1 MARRRWLSLG
11 GILSGHPDLGAVILL
26 LLLALALGLAGGYL
40 LVRRYPPP
48 PRPVAPSAPAPRT
61 GERAWSRTA

>member
-1 MARRRWLSLG
+1 MVRRRRFSLG
-11 GILSGHPDLGAVILL
+11 GILSGRPELGAMILF

-48 PRPVAPSAPAPRT
+48 PRPAAPSSPAS
-61 GERAWSRTA
+61 GIGAGAWSRVV

>member
-1 MARRRWLSLG
+1 MVRRWRFSLG
-11 GILSGHPDLGAVILL
+11 GVLSGRPDLGAMILF

-48 PRPVAPSAPAPRT
+48 KPAAPSGPASGAGAGP
-61 GERAWSRTA
+61 WSRVA